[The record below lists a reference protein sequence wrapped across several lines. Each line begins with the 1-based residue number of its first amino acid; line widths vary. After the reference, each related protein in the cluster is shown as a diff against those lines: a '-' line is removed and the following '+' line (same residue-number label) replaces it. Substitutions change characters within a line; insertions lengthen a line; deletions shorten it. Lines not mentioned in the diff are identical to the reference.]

1 MSPQMR
7 FLLTNSHRFNKVEKV
22 KKDIDKTLQFA
33 ANEYYLGR
41 KKSIYDKLQRLLND
55 YYINEHTKKV
65 YGIPFNDNLTIEQL
79 NKIED
84 SIWETVPVNIDIYNK
99 PYPNYES
106 REYIAVTGLFRL
118 RSALLALSKI
128 LPLERRAKVTLADLR
143 KLFKF

>member
-22 KKDIDKTLQFA
+22 KDEVNKELKDTAIVYMYKVFA
-33 ANEYYLGR
+33 THKDLP
-41 KKSIYDKLQRLLND
+41 ILLNN
-55 YYINEHTKKV
+55 YCLNEHTKKV

-84 SIWETVPVNIDIYNK
+84 SIWETVPVYIDPRNK
-99 PYPNYES
+99 PHLEYES
-106 REYIAVTGLFRL
+106 EEYIVADALFRL
-118 RSALLALSKI
+118 NRALLALSKI
-128 LPLERRAKVTLADLR
+128 LPPERRAKVTLADLR